1 MTNYQQNQSEQMTD
15 NEPFIAYCGL
25 YCKACPAFVSGK
37 CEGCRVDSAKSAV
50 LYKKCK
56 VKPCCVENGFFTCAD
71 CTIYA
76 STKACKKY
84 NPLMLNISSWI
95 GCVNRSKC
103 IDMIKEKG
111 RAEFLAFMEERNWVM
126 FKTKDSFFNRKLGK
140 KVNEK

>member
-1 MTNYQQNQSEQMTD
+1 MTEHEQMTG
-15 NEPFIAYCGL
+15 NERFIAYCGL

-37 CEGCRVDSAKSAV
+37 CDGCRVESAKSAA

-84 NPLMLNISSWI
+84 NPLMLKISSWI
-95 GCVNRSKC
+95 GSVNRSKC

-111 RAEFLAFMEERNWVM
+111 RTEFLSFMEERNWVM
-126 FKTKDSFFNRKLGK
+126 FKTKDSYFNRKLGK
-140 KVNEK
+140 KLKE